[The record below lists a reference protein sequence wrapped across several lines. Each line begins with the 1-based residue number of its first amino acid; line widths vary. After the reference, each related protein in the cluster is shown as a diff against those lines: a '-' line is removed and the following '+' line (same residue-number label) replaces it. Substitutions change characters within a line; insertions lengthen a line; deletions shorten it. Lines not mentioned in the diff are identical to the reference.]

1 MEQLPSDIDT
11 LIEELDKI
19 FPLLPPDLND
29 SEREIWFKAGQ
40 RDVAK
45 KLRADL
51 DKLKDIYFNKK
62 TLKGQR

>member
-40 RDVAK
+40 RSVVKCLLTKYEEQEEDVF
-45 KLRADL
+45 R
-51 DKLKDIYFNKK
+51 
-62 TLKGQR
+62 R

>member
-40 RDVAK
+40 RDVIEY
-45 KLRADL
+45 LFE
-51 DKLKDIYFNKK
+51 LKSRKDENIL
-62 TLKGQR
+62 TH